1 MTNENI
7 NPKVKILVGYHKPA
21 TLIKNEIFTPIHL
34 GRDLATQASKDGEMS
49 QEDFDWM
56 CENMIGD
63 NTGENIS
70 YLNRYFCELTGIYWA
85 WKNYDK
91 LGNPDYIG
99 FAHYRRLLFNNKEY
113 STNKNM
119 QFPFANLCY
128 VEDNISF
135 DDSILKGLQVLAPF
149 SENVKDRGYKNLKD
163 QFANSSEHNIKDLE
177 LAISYIE
184 NNYPEMKNL
193 IQKYFNGGFGYF
205 YNMFILTKK
214 NFMDYC
220 RFIFE
225 LGMQLYKFIK
235 KERSIAYVLERVTGF
250 YLYYRKHRNEFAF
263 REFPVAYIQNTSI
276 IKPLDLVFSENYTP
290 IVLCSD
296 DNYAPYTAVAIQSII
311 NNMRKKYN
319 LDIVIFSSNISIK
332 SKNMILDLK
341 SKNISIRFYDI
352 NDSSDFF
359 VHGHFSKVTYYRF
372 YISEVMQKYK
382 KVIYLDSDIICN
394 ADIEELY
401 SINFDESLMASRAI
415 GVVYWYNKDSF
426 LKEVNCGIKEYWD
439 KILKLHNPSEYFN
452 AGVLVINIAKFREQD
467 ILKKLL
473 KATKEIKNPPGVDQD
488 IFNYVLKGNVKFLDN
503 KWNFTKEPKSI
514 EKDLKEWL
522 PENLYELYKTSEQ
535 NFHLIHYADRIKPWN
550 SSSTNFFNLWWM
562 YAKHSPFYETLL
574 YKFAILEQ
582 EKAFELLD
590 LEQKEIELNTYNFT
604 NKSREIN
611 IVFVCDHRSV
621 KKCAV
626 SMLSALNNKN
636 ELDYIKFY
644 FIYDEKFTK
653 EELECL
659 DIFNT
664 SCSSI
669 TLCQVESKD
678 FVAYK
683 NTTQRKAMPLNAY
696 YRLHIPWILSKEDRA
711 IYIDYDTIVND
722 SLWDI
727 YNLNIDNYYLAAVDD
742 PWKYGRYRQMMH
754 IQPESRHYNSG
765 MMVINCKK
773 WRQENIKDK
782 FIEFSKNHKD
792 VFVLADQFL
801 INTIINKNVLYLSLE
816 WNLQLARKEWNEKLE
831 FDDDNELKNATENPK
846 IIHYNFGKPWQFNAC
861 FNPFFHLWWKEARKL
876 PFYQD
881 ILKNALSE
889 SLKVH
894 NIEKSIGAVERI
906 KNQLSYRLG
915 YAIVSNIKNPLKM
928 VMIPSSIMKSVK
940 EYRQYKNKTKH
951 IVFQPLETYA
961 DYEECLKVQN
971 HLSYRIGKT
980 ILSANK
986 QGLKGFVKLPYSL
999 FMEIRQFKNKKYNDK
1014 VERESEKPIVK
1025 FSLEDD
1031 ENFLKERHKN
1041 IFGYLP
1047 DFKRPKTFSEKI
1059 ISRMLY
1065 DRSSI
1070 YTVLA
1075 DKLKVRLYVYQKTI
1089 KSDLDMHFFSNESS
1103 IFYPIDSLE
1112 EELYKTNK
1120 CPYLPKLYGIYK
1132 NAYDIDFDK
1141 LPNSFVLKTNH
1152 DSGGVVVVED
1162 KKEFIRDTEKFY
1174 TSMQKL
1180 QTHLQRNYY
1189 YFARE
1194 WQYFNMEPRIFA
1206 EELLIGDN
1214 GKPADTYKFHIFDQN
1229 NDKNNFI
1236 QVTTD
1241 RFDNYQRVML
1251 NSDWSLAPFGISY
1264 DNSKIVN
1271 IPAQPFMLK
1280 EMFDLAYNLAS
1291 LFDYVRVDLY
1301 QNKNNIYFGELTF
1314 TPGAAGERIIPNEW
1328 DERLGELWKRKEIIN
1343 EASK

>member
-1 MTNENI
+1 M
-7 NPKVKILVGYHKPA
+7 
-21 TLIKNEIFTPIHL
+21 IKNEIFTPIHL

-49 QEDFDWM
+49 QEDFNWM

-99 FAHYRRLLFNNKEY
+99 FAHYRRLLFNDKEY
-113 STNKNM
+113 SMNKNM
-119 QFPFANLCY
+119 QFPFSDLCH
-128 VEDNISF
+128 VEDYISF
-135 DDSILKGLQVLAPF
+135 DNSALERLQVLAPY

-163 QFANSSEHNIKDLE
+163 QFANSPEHNIEDLE
-177 LAISYIE
+177 LAIVYIE
-184 NNYPEMKNL
+184 NNYPKMKNL
-193 IQKYFNGGFGYF
+193 IRQYFNGTSGYF
-205 YNMFILTKK
+205 YNMFVLTKK

-220 RFIFE
+220 DFIFE
-225 LGMQLYKFIK
+225 IGMQLYKFTK
-235 KERSIAYVLERVTGF
+235 KDRSIAYVLERITGF
-250 YLYYRKHRNEFAF
+250 YLYYLKYKNEVVFK
-263 REFPVAYIQNTSI
+263 EFPVAYIQNTSI
-276 IKPLDLVFSENYTP
+276 IKPLGLVFNENYIP

-296 DNYAPYTAVAIQSII
+296 DNYAPYTAITIQSII
-311 NNMRKKYN
+311 NNAKKDYK
-319 LDIVIFSSNISIK
+319 LDIVIFSSDISAK
-332 SKNMILDLK
+332 FKNMLLSLRSKNT
-341 SKNISIRFYDI
+341 SIRFYDI
-352 NDSSDFF
+352 DNSDDFYI
-359 VHGHFSKVTYYRF
+359 HGHFSKVTYYRF
-372 YISEVMQKYK
+372 YISEVMQKYE

-401 SINFDESLMASRAI
+401 NINFDESLMASRAI
-415 GVVYWYNKDSF
+415 GVIYWYNKNSF
-426 LKEVNCGIKEYWD
+426 LKELDCSIKEYWD
-439 KILKLHNPSEYFN
+439 KVLKLNNPNEYFN
-452 AGVLVINIAKFREQD
+452 AGVLVINISKFREQN

-473 KATKEIKNPPGVDQD
+473 KATKEIENPPGVDQD
-488 IFNYVLKGNVKFLDN
+488 IFNYVFNGNVKLLNN
-503 KWNFTKEPKSI
+503 KWNFTKEPKNI
-514 EKDLKEWL
+514 EADLKEWL
-522 PENLYELYKTSEQ
+522 PKDLYELYKLSEE
-535 NFHLIHYADRIKPWN
+535 NFNLIHYADRIKPWN
-550 SSSTNFFNLWWM
+550 SSSVNFFNLWWA
-562 YAKHSPFYETLL
+562 YAKYSPFYEFLL
-574 YKFAILEQ
+574 YKFAIFEQ
-582 EKAFELLD
+582 EKVFELLD
-590 LEQKEIELNTYNFT
+590 SKEKTFEINVCNSIDK
-604 NKSREIN
+604 NREIN
-611 IVFVCDHRSV
+611 IVFVCDHKSV

-626 SMLSALNNKN
+626 SMLSVLNNKN
-636 ELDYIKFY
+636 ELDYINFY
-644 FIYDEKFTK
+644 FIYDENFTK

-664 SCSSI
+664 SCSNI
-669 TLCQVESKD
+669 TLCQVDSND
-678 FVAYK
+678 FIAYK

-696 YRLHIPWILSKEDRA
+696 YRLHIPWVLYQEDKA

-722 SLWDI
+722 SLWEI

-742 PWKYGRYRQMMH
+742 AWKYGRYRQMMH

-765 MMVINCKK
+765 VMVINCKK

-782 FIEFSKNHKD
+782 FIEFAKNHKD

-801 INTIINKNVLYLSLE
+801 INTIINKNVLYLNLE

-881 ILKNALSE
+881 ILKSALSE

-894 NIEKSIGAVERI
+894 KIKKPIGAVERI

-928 VMIPSSIMKSVK
+928 VMIPSSIMKSIK
-940 EYRQYKNKTKH
+940 EYKQYKNETKH
-951 IVFQPLETYA
+951 MIFQPLETCT

-971 HLSYRIGKT
+971 HLSYRVGKT

-986 QGLKGFVKLPYSL
+986 QGIKGFVKLPYSL
-999 FMEIRQFKNKKYNDK
+999 ITEVRQFKNKKYNDK

-1065 DRSSI
+1065 DRSPI

-1103 IFYPIDSLE
+1103 IFYPIDLLE
-1112 EELYKTNK
+1112 EELCKTNK

-1132 NAYDIDFDK
+1132 SAYDIDFDK
-1141 LPNSFVLKTNH
+1141 LPNSFVLKSNH

-1162 KKEFIRDTEKFY
+1162 KKEFIRDTEKFHM
-1174 TSMQKL
+1174 SIQKL

-1194 WQYFNMEPRIFA
+1194 WQYLNMEPRIFA

-1229 NDKNNFI
+1229 NHKNNFI

-1271 IPAQPFMLK
+1271 IPSQPLMLK
-1280 EMFDLAYNLAS
+1280 KMFDLAYNLAS

-1314 TPGAAGERIIPNEW
+1314 TPGAAGERIIPDEW
-1328 DERLGELWKRKEIIN
+1328 DERLGELWKHKD
-1343 EASK
+1343 SK

>member
-1 MTNENI
+1 M
-7 NPKVKILVGYHKPA
+7 LVGYHKPA

-49 QEDFDWM
+49 QEDFNWM

-99 FAHYRRLLFNNKEY
+99 FAHYRRLLFNDKEY
-113 STNKNM
+113 SMNKNM
-119 QFPFANLCY
+119 QFPFSDLCH
-128 VEDNISF
+128 VEDYISF
-135 DDSILKGLQVLAPF
+135 DNSALERLQVLAPY

-163 QFANSSEHNIKDLE
+163 QFANSPEHNIEDLE
-177 LAISYIE
+177 LAIVYIE
-184 NNYPEMKNL
+184 NNYPKMKNL
-193 IQKYFNGGFGYF
+193 IRQYFNGTSGYF
-205 YNMFILTKK
+205 YNMFVLTKK

-220 RFIFE
+220 DFIFE
-225 LGMQLYKFIK
+225 IGMQLYKFTK
-235 KERSIAYVLERVTGF
+235 KDRSIAYVLERITGF
-250 YLYYRKHRNEFAF
+250 YLYYLKYKNEVVFK
-263 REFPVAYIQNTSI
+263 EFPVAYIQNTSI
-276 IKPLDLVFSENYTP
+276 IKPLGLVFNENYIP

-296 DNYAPYTAVAIQSII
+296 DNYAPYTAITIQSII
-311 NNMRKKYN
+311 NNAKKDYK
-319 LDIVIFSSNISIK
+319 LDIVIFSSDISAK
-332 SKNMILDLK
+332 FKNMLLSLRSKNT
-341 SKNISIRFYDI
+341 SIRFYDI
-352 NDSSDFF
+352 DNSDDFYI
-359 VHGHFSKVTYYRF
+359 HGHFSKVTYYRF
-372 YISEVMQKYK
+372 YISEVMQKYE

-401 SINFDESLMASRAI
+401 NINFDESLMASRAI
-415 GVVYWYNKDSF
+415 GVIYWYNKNSF
-426 LKEVNCGIKEYWD
+426 LKELDCSIKEYWD
-439 KILKLHNPSEYFN
+439 KVLKLNNPNEYFN
-452 AGVLVINIAKFREQD
+452 AGVLVINISKFREQN

-473 KATKEIKNPPGVDQD
+473 KATKEIENPPGVDQD
-488 IFNYVLKGNVKFLDN
+488 IFNYVFNGNVKLLNN
-503 KWNFTKEPKSI
+503 KWNFTKEPKNI
-514 EKDLKEWL
+514 EADLKEWL
-522 PENLYELYKTSEQ
+522 PKDLYELYKLSEE
-535 NFHLIHYADRIKPWN
+535 NFNLIHYADRIKPWN
-550 SSSTNFFNLWWM
+550 SSSVNFFNLWWA
-562 YAKHSPFYETLL
+562 YAKYSPFYEFLL
-574 YKFAILEQ
+574 YKFAIFEQ
-582 EKAFELLD
+582 EKVFELLD
-590 LEQKEIELNTYNFT
+590 SKEKTFEINVCNSIDK
-604 NKSREIN
+604 NREIN
-611 IVFVCDHRSV
+611 IVFVCDHKSV

-626 SMLSALNNKN
+626 SMLSVLNNKN
-636 ELDYIKFY
+636 ELDYINFY
-644 FIYDEKFTK
+644 FIYDENFTK

-664 SCSSI
+664 SCSNI
-669 TLCQVESKD
+669 TLCQVDSND
-678 FVAYK
+678 FIAYK

-696 YRLHIPWILSKEDRA
+696 YRLHIPWVLYQEDKA

-722 SLWDI
+722 SLWEI

-742 PWKYGRYRQMMH
+742 AWKYGRYRQMMH

-765 MMVINCKK
+765 VMVINCKK

-782 FIEFSKNHKD
+782 FIEFAKNHKD

-801 INTIINKNVLYLSLE
+801 INTIINKNVLYLNLE

-881 ILKNALSE
+881 ILKSALSE

-894 NIEKSIGAVERI
+894 KIKKPIGAVERI

-928 VMIPSSIMKSVK
+928 VMIPSSIMKSIK
-940 EYRQYKNKTKH
+940 EYKQYKNETKH
-951 IVFQPLETYA
+951 MIFQPLETCT

-971 HLSYRIGKT
+971 HLSYRVGKT

-986 QGLKGFVKLPYSL
+986 QGIKGFVKLPYSL
-999 FMEIRQFKNKKYNDK
+999 ITEVRQFKNKKYNDK

-1065 DRSSI
+1065 DRSPI

-1103 IFYPIDSLE
+1103 IFYPIDLLE
-1112 EELYKTNK
+1112 EELCKTNK

-1132 NAYDIDFDK
+1132 SAYDIDFDK
-1141 LPNSFVLKTNH
+1141 LPNSFVLKSNH

-1162 KKEFIRDTEKFY
+1162 KKEFIRDTEKFHM
-1174 TSMQKL
+1174 SIQKL

-1194 WQYFNMEPRIFA
+1194 WQYLNMEPRIFA

-1229 NDKNNFI
+1229 NHKNNFI

-1271 IPAQPFMLK
+1271 IPSQPLMLK
-1280 EMFDLAYNLAS
+1280 KMFDLAYNLAS

-1314 TPGAAGERIIPNEW
+1314 TPGAAGERIIPDEW
-1328 DERLGELWKRKEIIN
+1328 DERLGELWKHKD
-1343 EASK
+1343 SK

>member
-1 MTNENI
+1 IISNLNNERNYEIYILNCGLNQKITKEILKLEQKNI
-7 NPKVKILVGYHKPA
+7 CIKFLNIGELSVNYNFFTHNHFKEENYFRFFIPSIFSQYKKIL
-21 TLIKNEIFTPIHL
+21 
-34 GRDLATQASKDGEMS
+34 
-49 QEDFDWM
+49 
-56 CENMIGD
+56 
-63 NTGENIS
+63 
-70 YLNRYFCELTGIYWA
+70 
-85 WKNYDK
+85 
-91 LGNPDYIG
+91 
-99 FAHYRRLLFNNKEY
+99 
-113 STNKNM
+113 
-119 QFPFANLCY
+119 
-128 VEDNISF
+128 
-135 DDSILKGLQVLAPF
+135 
-149 SENVKDRGYKNLKD
+149 
-163 QFANSSEHNIKDLE
+163 
-177 LAISYIE
+177 
-184 NNYPEMKNL
+184 
-193 IQKYFNGGFGYF
+193 
-205 YNMFILTKK
+205 
-214 NFMDYC
+214 
-220 RFIFE
+220 
-225 LGMQLYKFIK
+225 
-235 KERSIAYVLERVTGF
+235 
-250 YLYYRKHRNEFAF
+250 
-263 REFPVAYIQNTSI
+263 
-276 IKPLDLVFSENYTP
+276 
-290 IVLCSD
+290 
-296 DNYAPYTAVAIQSII
+296 
-311 NNMRKKYN
+311 
-319 LDIVIFSSNISIK
+319 
-332 SKNMILDLK
+332 
-341 SKNISIRFYDI
+341 
-352 NDSSDFF
+352 
-359 VHGHFSKVTYYRF
+359 
-372 YISEVMQKYK
+372 
-382 KVIYLDSDIICN
+382 YLDSDIIVNCDISQLF
-394 ADIEELY
+394 DIEMHDKVIAACKEIGMVYHISKYKNNPDDYMIYFNEKIKLKNSNNYFQSGVMLY
-401 SINFDESLMASRAI
+401 NIKKCLEINFTQKCFEKLEE
-415 GVVYWYNKDSF
+415 
-426 LKEVNCGIKEYWD
+426 LKE
-439 KILKLHNPSEYFN
+439 
-452 AGVLVINIAKFREQD
+452 
-467 ILKKLL
+467 
-473 KATKEIKNPPGVDQD
+473 PPIVDQD
-488 IFNYVLKGNVKFLDN
+488 VLNAFLEDQVLFLPL
-503 KWNFTKEPKSI
+503 KWNCTWFLKTYLTDYKYILPKEVLEEYNEAYASSCI
-514 EKDLKEWL
+514 
-522 PENLYELYKTSEQ
+522 
-535 NFHLIHYADRIKPWN
+535 FHFNGHVKPWN
-550 SSSTNFFNLWWM
+550 SFLSPRSELWWH
-562 YAKHSPFYETLL
+562 YAKQSTFYERML
-574 YKFAILEQ
+574 YNAILENGG
-582 EKAFELLD
+582 AGD
-590 LEQKEIELNTYNFT
+590 EIPIFMLKNNEEYEITSQACN
-604 NKSREIN
+604 REIN
-611 IVFVCDHRSV
+611 IVFVCDHKSV

-626 SMLSALNNKN
+626 SMLSTLNNKN

-659 DIFNT
+659 NIFNT
-664 SCSSI
+664 SCSSV
-669 TLCQVESKD
+669 TLCQVDSKD

-696 YRLHIPWILSKEDRA
+696 YRLHIPWILHKEDRA

-742 PWKYGRYRQMMH
+742 AWKYGRYRQMMH

-928 VMIPSSIMKSVK
+928 VMIPSSIVKSVK

-951 IVFQPLETYA
+951 IVFQPLEAYA
-961 DYEECLKVQN
+961 DYEECSKVQN

-986 QGLKGFVKLPYSL
+986 QGVKGFVKLPYSL
-999 FMEIRQFKNKKYNDK
+999 ITEVRQFKNKKYKDK
-1014 VERESEKPIVK
+1014 VERVNEKPIVK

-1132 NAYDIDFDK
+1132 SAYDIDFDK

-1162 KKEFIRDTEKFY
+1162 KKEFIRDTEKFHM
-1174 TSMQKL
+1174 SIQKL

-1194 WQYFNMEPRIFA
+1194 WQYLNMEPRIFA

-1229 NDKNNFI
+1229 NHKNNFI

-1271 IPAQPFMLK
+1271 IPTQPPMLK
-1280 EMFDLAYNLAS
+1280 KMFDLAYNLAS

-1301 QNKNNIYFGELTF
+1301 QNENNIYFGELTF
-1314 TPGAAGERIIPNEW
+1314 TPGAAGERIIPDEW
-1328 DERLGELWKRKEIIN
+1328 DERLGELWKYKEIIN
-1343 EASK
+1343 ETSK